1 MNCVFKCTDIWR
13 LVVPRWYALFN
24 FCFCVCVCVLKF
36 LSMSV
41 VFAVEFSSWV
51 HDVLSIR
58 KIRKTEGDSSKYH
71 QLFVERR
78 EEKTHLPLPKRLWV
92 ALSCVSMQ
100 LNARLWCCGCL
111 FVCLVAPLIFVGLV
125 KNYCVPH
132 CKCTT
137 INVTHSNWYAH
148 FCLCVFIFTKK
159 ESEHC
164 RHIQCASGNFK

>member
-24 FCFCVCVCVLKF
+24 FCFCVCVCVQVLIH
-36 LSMSV
+36 V
-41 VFAVEFSSWV
+41 RCICRWVFVMGARRVINKKDTKNRRGLFKVSPIVCWKK
-51 HDVLSIR
+51 R
-58 KIRKTEGDSSKYH
+58 K
-71 QLFVERR
+71 
-78 EEKTHLPLPKRLWV
+78 KTHLPLPKRLWV